1 MPADESSTTDVVA
14 TDHED
19 IVAPTTTGVKGVDL
33 PTEEAFRPPKTLTR
47 ALSREPDV
55 DARLQEWAASQSSE
69 LLKVYLG
76 TLYAAGAPAA
86 QLRPLHQELARRPIK
101 DLVAEG
107 VGLSRAARHDRRLQ
121 RPQQRDHHSHA
132 TAIIL
137 LGFSPSSFVFWP
149 SHLPLDACNRFK
161 ASRLFQAFSGLFLR
175 RHSVI
180 TSPGMPPCAAA

>member
-1 MPADESSTTDVVA
+1 MTDQQLAALLANHTGMQTEVPLAGTTSGWHAYRGSHAPADESSTTDVVA

-33 PTEEAFRPPKTLTR
+33 PTEEVFRPPKTLTR

-69 LLKVYLG
+69 LLKVYLD

-86 QLRPLHQELARRPIK
+86 QLRPLHQELARRPTH

-107 VGLSRAARHDRRLQ
+107 FGLSRAARRDRRLQ
-121 RPQQRDHHSHA
+121 RPQQ
-132 TAIIL
+132 
-137 LGFSPSSFVFWP
+137 
-149 SHLPLDACNRFK
+149 
-161 ASRLFQAFSGLFLR
+161 
-175 RHSVI
+175 
-180 TSPGMPPCAAA
+180 